1 MALGA
6 KLRQARQNKG
16 LSQNALC
23 RGIIT
28 RNMLSQIENGSAN
41 PSMNTLRLL
50 ADRLALPLSYFL
62 EEQAFLSPNRELM
75 EQARHAGPEE
85 ALALLE
91 NYQPG
96 DCFDEE
102 RYLLE
107 VLACLKLAEQALPD
121 RPAYSLALLDRA
133 EQAGLKT
140 PYYTQDLARCHTLL
154 RYRAD
159 PTQAKELEAQL
170 PSEDGEILLRAEAA
184 LQKGFPDRCLAL
196 LNALSPSPKW
206 HLLSAQAF
214 MAQKDYK
221 MAISHFQ
228 KIETAFPR
236 LALPA
241 LEQCCRHLE
250 DYKMAYH
257 YACKIREGT
266 TYEETAH
273 Y

>member
-41 PSMNTLRLL
+41 PSMQTLRLL
-50 ADRLALPLSYFL
+50 AERLALPLSYFL

-75 EQARHAGPEE
+75 DRARRAGPEE
-85 ALALLE
+85 VLSLLE
-91 NYQPG
+91 SYQSG
-96 DCFDEE
+96 DCFDDE

-107 VLACLKLAEQALPD
+107 VLACLALAEQTLTD
-121 RPAYSLALLDRA
+121 RPAYGLTLLDRA
-133 EQAGLKT
+133 EQAGAKT
-140 PYYTQDLARCHTLL
+140 PYYTKELARRQILL

-159 PTQAKELEAQL
+159 PTRAKELEAQL
-170 PSEDGEILLRAEAA
+170 PPDDGEILLRAEAA
-184 LQKGFPDRCLAL
+184 LQEGLPDRCIAL
-196 LNALSPSPKW
+196 LDTAPSSPRQ
-206 HLLSAQAF
+206 HLLAAQAF
-214 MAQKDYK
+214 MAQKDYTK
-221 MAISHFQ
+221 AILHFQ
-228 KIETAFPR
+228 QIETAFPR

-241 LEQCCRHLE
+241 LEQCCRLMD